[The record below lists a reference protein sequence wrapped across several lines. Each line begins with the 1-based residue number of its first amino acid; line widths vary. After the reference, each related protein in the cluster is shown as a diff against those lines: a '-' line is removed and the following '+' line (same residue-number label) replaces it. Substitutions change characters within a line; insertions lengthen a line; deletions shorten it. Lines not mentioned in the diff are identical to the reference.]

1 MRHGQRSWDTAR
13 TLGAARHAM
22 APLTITADDDQI
34 YMVDVDLADPVE
46 NLKVGARAGARPH
59 ERARARERER
69 ESGDGLAGGRLEP
82 QLLPQLPRRFARWN
96 AALAGARSWVYAR
109 ASCDRRSA
117 TQTSPPHAAAD

>member
-59 ERARARERER
+59 ERACARER

>member
-1 MRHGQRSWDTAR
+1 MRHGQRSRDTAR

-46 NLKVGARAGARPH
+46 NLKVCARAGARPH

-69 ESGDGLAGGRLEP
+69 AREDGLAGGRLEP

-117 TQTSPPHAAAD
+117 TQPLPPHAAAD